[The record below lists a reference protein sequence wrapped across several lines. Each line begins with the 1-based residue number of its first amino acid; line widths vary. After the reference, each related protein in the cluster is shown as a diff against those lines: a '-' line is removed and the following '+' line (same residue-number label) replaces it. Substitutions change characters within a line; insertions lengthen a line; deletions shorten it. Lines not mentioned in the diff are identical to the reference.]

1 MTDKKGVATSYDR
14 LPNIEAEKAFNN
26 KTLITS
32 AEFANFKAYQHALA
46 FTVAGLANQDLLA
59 DIHKAVKSAIDNG
72 TTFNDFKKQL
82 LPHLTDKG
90 WLSPT
95 LTGDKQ
101 TDKALLKEHKST
113 LNRRLKTIY
122 HTNTQT
128 AYAAGRWQRIQRTK
142 DSLPYLQ
149 YMPSV
154 SANLRDDH
162 KAYYGLIRHV
172 DDPIWQSIL
181 PPNGFGC
188 KCWVRQLTKT
198 KAQKLLDEQ
207 ALDGI
212 VYDIEM
218 QEVKDP
224 KTGDVISIPKGIA
237 PSFNHNHDRLT
248 ALLKLAEDKHGA
260 DFADR
265 LGKQAQQILEKTR
278 QTLHT
283 NKNKAPDINLSQA
296 LSDWVSDERTLA
308 MYRDD
313 YQSIDKD
320 TYPLSFEEYA
330 LIHHYTTGAYED
342 INAYFN
348 GLKSFDKQRQMVFNT
363 TKDAINTA
371 LQSLPVYQGS
381 QVVRMV
387 NLPDEVLAKYQIGE
401 TIQFNALTST
411 SYGDDVA
418 IQGNENVRFVITH
431 KTGRKID
438 DISRFSHEQEVLIE
452 AGKWF
457 AVLDRRDVGEYVEI
471 ELEQIDDE

>member
-1 MTDKKGVATSYDR
+1 MPNKYQR
-14 LPNIEAEKAFNN
+14 LPNIEAYKHFDG
-26 KTLITS
+26 KTLLTS
-32 AEFANFKAYQHALA
+32 NHYAEIWAYEHALA
-46 FTVAGLANQDLLA
+46 FTVARIANQDMLSEVHQA
-59 DIHKAVKSAIDNG
+59 MKQAIDNG
-72 TTFNDFKKQL
+72 TSFTDFKKTL
-82 LPHLTDKG
+82 KPYLMAKG
-90 WLSPT
+90 WLAPSFKNDNVDD
-95 LTGDKQ
+95 DKVRFDNYQ
-101 TDKALLKEHKST
+101 KHIGH
-113 LNRRLKTIY
+113 RLRTIY
-122 HTNTQT
+122 HTNKST
-128 AYAAGRWQRIQRTK
+128 AYAAGRWERIQRTK
-142 DSLPYLQ
+142 QAFPYLQ

-188 KCWVRQLTKT
+188 KCWVKQLTKNQ
-198 KAQKLLDEQ
+198 AQKVLDEQ

-218 QEVKDP
+218 QEVKDS

-308 MYRDD
+308 MYRDG

>member
-1 MTDKKGVATSYDR
+1 MPTTSFDR
-14 LPNIEAEKAFNN
+14 LPNKEAQRHFNQ

-32 AEFANFKAYQHALA
+32 QEYANFKAYEHALA
-46 FTVAGLANQDLLA
+46 FTVAKIADQDMLAEV
-59 DIHKAVKSAIDNG
+59 HKAVKSAIDNG
-72 TTFNDFKKQL
+72 TSFHDFKK
-82 LPHLTDKG
+82 
-90 WLSPT
+90 
-95 LTGDKQ
+95 
-101 TDKALLKEHKST
+101 
-113 LNRRLKTIY
+113 RLKPYLMARGWIAPAFKNDNVDDDKETFRDYQKHLGHRLRTIY
-122 HTNTQT
+122 HTNKAT
-128 AYAAGRWQRIQRTK
+128 AYAAGRWERIQRTK
-142 DSLPYLQ
+142 DMLPYLQ

-154 SANLRDDH
+154 SANLRDEH
-162 KAYYGLIRHV
+162 KQFYGLIATV
-172 DDPIWQSIL
+172 DDPIWQSIY
-181 PPNGFGC
+181 PPNDFGC

-207 ALDGI
+207 AKDGV

-248 ALLKLAEDKHGA
+248 ALLRLAEDKHGA

-278 QTLHT
+278 QNLHT
-283 NKNKAPDINLSQA
+283 NKNKVPNINLSQA

-313 YQSIDKD
+313 YQSIDK
-320 TYPLSFEEYA
+320 TVYPLSFEEYA

-348 GLKSFDKQRQMVFNT
+348 GLKSFDKQRQIVFNT

-387 NLPDEVLAKYQIGE
+387 HLPDEVLAKYQIGK

-457 AVLDRRDVGEYVEI
+457 KVKDYYWNDDKQVLQI
-471 ELEQIDDE
+471 ELEQVE

>member
-1 MTDKKGVATSYDR
+1 MTDKKGVVTSYER

-32 AEFANFKAYQHALA
+32 ADFAHFKAYQHALA
-46 FTVAGLANQDLLA
+46 FTVAGLADQDLLA

-82 LPHLTDKG
+82 LPYLTDKG

-95 LTGDKQ
+95 LTDDKQ

-122 HTNTQT
+122 HTNQHT
-128 AYAAGRWQRIQRTK
+128 AYAAGRWERIQRTK
-142 DSLPYLQ
+142 EHLPYLQ

-162 KAYYGLIRHV
+162 KQFYGLIATV
-172 DDPIWQSIL
+172 DDPIWQSIY

-207 ALDGI
+207 AKDGV

-248 ALLKLAEDKHGA
+248 ALLRLAEDKHGA
-260 DFADR
+260 DFAKILGIDLKQEMVGYAVKGGITHIDFRGITPRVGEVARLEKELGDNKPKPFEGALADEWQQKFGVKLERFDPNAHKVLVKDKNADYAVVDLSKDPKNWVTLDFMFAMSKDEADR
-265 LGKQAQQILEKTR
+265 MSGQILGTITSPKKKNQERYDKMWDNLQAQILLHLDKADIVPMDLR
-278 QTLHT
+278 QLDPRLVV
-283 NKNKAPDINLSQA
+283 KIVAFV
-296 LSDWVSDERTLA
+296 VS
-308 MYRDD
+308 
-313 YQSIDKD
+313 
-320 TYPLSFEEYA
+320 
-330 LIHHYTTGAYED
+330 
-342 INAYFN
+342 
-348 GLKSFDKQRQMVFNT
+348 
-363 TKDAINTA
+363 
-371 LQSLPVYQGS
+371 
-381 QVVRMV
+381 
-387 NLPDEVLAKYQIGE
+387 
-401 TIQFNALTST
+401 
-411 SYGDDVA
+411 
-418 IQGNENVRFVITH
+418 
-431 KTGRKID
+431 
-438 DISRFSHEQEVLIE
+438 
-452 AGKWF
+452 
-457 AVLDRRDVGEYVEI
+457 LDR
-471 ELEQIDDE
+471 ELSKKIVFIKD

>member
-1 MTDKKGVATSYDR
+1 MTDKKGVVTSYER
-14 LPNIEAEKAFNN
+14 LPNIEAKKAFNN

-46 FTVAGLANQDLLA
+46 FTVAGLADKDLLA

-82 LPHLTDKG
+82 LPYLTDKG

-122 HTNTQT
+122 HTNQHT
-128 AYAAGRWQRIQRTK
+128 AYAAGRWERIQRTK
-142 DSLPYLQ
+142 QMLPYLQ

-162 KAYYGLIRHV
+162 KQFYGLIATV
-172 DDPIWQSIL
+172 DDPIWQSIY

-207 ALDGI
+207 AEQGI
-212 VYDIEM
+212 VYDIKME
-218 QEVKDP
+218 QFTDP

-248 ALLKLAEDKHGA
+248 ALLRLAEDKHGA

-265 LGKQAQQILEKTR
+265 LGIDLKQEMVGYAQKNGVKSQKLSHILPNSQNALKLSKDPNGKSRLSEGVLADQWEQFHKVKLERYDDDKHKILVQNDPADYAIVDLAQEPTAWV
-278 QTLHT
+278 TLDFMFT
-283 NKNKAPDINLSQA
+283 LEPDANKAEFNRSFYKSDKAWEKRQKRIIQHLAKADFVPMYLKHLDSKA
-296 LSDWVSDERTLA
+296 LVKIIGFVL
-308 MYRDD
+308 
-313 YQSIDKD
+313 
-320 TYPLSFEEYA
+320 
-330 LIHHYTTGAYED
+330 
-342 INAYFN
+342 
-348 GLKSFDKQRQMVFNT
+348 
-363 TKDAINTA
+363 
-371 LQSLPVYQGS
+371 SLPKELQ
-381 QVVRMV
+381 
-387 NLPDEVLAKYQIGE
+387 E
-401 TIQFNALTST
+401 
-411 SYGDDVA
+411 
-418 IQGNENVRFVITH
+418 
-431 KTGRKID
+431 KI
-438 DISRFSHEQEVLIE
+438 ILIE
-452 AGKWF
+452 
-457 AVLDRRDVGEYVEI
+457 
-471 ELEQIDDE
+471 